1 MKRPKLQSIVL
12 WSRFLQI
19 PLYLGMIC
27 ALALFSVQ
35 FMHELWGLIERM
47 LNASG
52 SNSILSSLNK
62 STESDFILG
71 ILNLID
77 LLLVANLLVM
87 VIISG
92 YESFIEPILVG
103 NDGQKPGW
111 LGNVD
116 PGTIKIKVATSIVG
130 ISSIHLLASFLNT
143 KAFTAEQLFWQTIMH
158 LAFVLSALL
167 LALIDKMASSKH
179 ASEPVS
185 NDH

>member
-1 MKRPKLQSIVL
+1 MQRPKLQSIVL
-12 WSRFLQI
+12 WSRYLQI
-19 PLYLGMIC
+19 PLYLGMIF

-35 FMHELWGLIERM
+35 FIHELCELVEKMIH
-47 LNASG
+47 AAG
-52 SNSILSSLNK
+52 SSSILNSLNK
-62 STESDFILG
+62 SSESDFILG

-130 ISSIHLLASFLNT
+130 ISSIHLLASFLNM
-143 KAFTAEQLFWQTIMH
+143 KAFTTDQLMWQTIIH
-158 LAFVLSALL
+158 IAFVVSALL
-167 LALIDKMASSKH
+167 LAFIDRMVSEKH
-179 ASEPVS
+179 A
-185 NDH
+185 

>member
-1 MKRPKLQSIVL
+1 MQRPKLQSIIL

-19 PLYLGMIC
+19 PLYLGMI
-27 ALALFSVQ
+27 LALFSFQ
-35 FMHELWGLIERM
+35 FYHELGNLLYHLEK
-47 LNASG
+47 A
-52 SNSILSSLNK
+52 K
-62 STESDFILG
+62 EADFILKV
-71 ILNLID
+71 LNLID

-143 KAFTAEQLFWQTIMH
+143 KALTTDQLLWQTVIH
-158 LAFVLSALL
+158 LAFVVSALF
-167 LALIDKMASSKH
+167 LAFIDKMVSAKH
-179 ASEPVS
+179 NSEPVDV
-185 NDH
+185 NL

>member
-1 MKRPKLQSIVL
+1 MQRPKLQSIVL
-12 WSRFLQI
+12 WSRYLQI
-19 PLYLGMIC
+19 PLYLGMIS

-35 FMHELWGLIERM
+35 FYHELGKLFYHVEQ
-47 LNASG
+47 
-52 SNSILSSLNK
+52 SS
-62 STESDFILG
+62 ESDFILKV
-71 ILNLID
+71 LNLID

-130 ISSIHLLASFLNT
+130 ISSIHLLASFLNM
-143 KAFTAEQLFWQTIMH
+143 KAFTNDQLLWQTLIH
-158 LAFVLSALL
+158 LAFVVSALF
-167 LALIDKMASSKH
+167 LAFIDKMISEKH
-179 ASEPVS
+179 A
-185 NDH
+185 

>member
-19 PLYLGMIC
+19 PLYLGMIV

-35 FMHELWGLIERM
+35 FFHELGKMIHHVEL
-47 LNASG
+47 LN
-52 SNSILSSLNK
+52 
-62 STESDFILG
+62 ESDFILKV
-71 ILNLID
+71 LNLID

-130 ISSIHLLASFLNT
+130 ISSIHLLASFLNM
-143 KAFTAEQLFWQTIMH
+143 KAFTNDQLLWQTVIH
-158 LAFVLSALL
+158 IAFVVSALFLAF
-167 LALIDKMASSKH
+167 IDKMVSAKH
-179 ASEPVS
+179 A
-185 NDH
+185 